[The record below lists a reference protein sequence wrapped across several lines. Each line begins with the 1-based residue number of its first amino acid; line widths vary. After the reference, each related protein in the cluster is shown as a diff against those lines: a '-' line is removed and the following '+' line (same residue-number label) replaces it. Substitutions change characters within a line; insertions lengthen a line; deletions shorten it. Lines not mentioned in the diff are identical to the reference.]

1 MRPVAAEMAGP
12 ARNADALWRL
22 RSALA
27 IVSVVVFG
35 ILFGFVI
42 LPIVQGSAVGIGPW
56 AAFCRAVGLRSGAP
70 VLQQPVSES
79 SAVPVSLVA
88 WTPEVLN
95 ALSHADRKK
104 GEALASGT
112 CFSCH
117 GQNGVSTIPQY
128 PVLAGQSAAAI
139 YKQLHDYASGARSN
153 PIMTPMIQ
161 SQKLDDSQ
169 MADIS
174 AYFGDET
181 APGSLGQRAPVE
193 DELAARLVE
202 RGDPA
207 RGVSACS
214 DCHAVG
220 VGGPLETPTLGGQ
233 HHEYLAAQL
242 RLYASAQRR
251 NDVYQRMRAIT
262 AKLSEP
268 EIDAVARYYE
278 GAPR

>member
-1 MRPVAAEMAGP
+1 MAGP
-12 ARNADALWRL
+12 ARNTDALWRL

-27 IVSVVVFG
+27 VLAVVVFG

-42 LPIVQGSAVGIGPW
+42 LPIVQGSAVGLGPW
-56 AAFCRAVGLRSGAP
+56 AAFCRAVGLRPASATP
-70 VLQQPVSES
+70 QQPASTAGAE
-79 SAVPVSLVA
+79 PVSQVA
-88 WTPEVLN
+88 WTPDVLH

-104 GEALASGT
+104 GETLAAGV

-117 GQNGVSTIPQY
+117 GQNGVSTIAQY
-128 PVLAGQSAAAI
+128 PILAGQSAAAL
-139 YKQLHDYASGARSN
+139 YKQLHDYAGGARGN

-161 SQKLDDSQ
+161 SQKLDDGQ
-169 MADIS
+169 MADIA
-174 AYFGDET
+174 AYFGDEA
-181 APGSLGQRAPVE
+181 APGALGQRIPP
-193 DELAARLVE
+193 DDQTAARLVE
-202 RGDPA
+202 SGDPA
-207 RGVSACS
+207 RGIPACS

-220 VGGPLETPTLGGQ
+220 TGGPLETPTLGGQ

-242 RLYASAQRR
+242 RLYASSQRH

>member
-1 MRPVAAEMAGP
+1 MAGP
-12 ARNADALWRL
+12 GRNADALWRL

-27 IVSVVVFG
+27 VLSVVVFG

-42 LPIVQGSAVGIGPW
+42 LPVVEGGAVGLGPW
-56 AAFCRAVGLRSGAP
+56 AAFCRAVGLRPDASAPQPSAGAT
-70 VLQQPVSES
+70 
-79 SAVPVSLVA
+79 SAVAVSQVA
-88 WTPEVLN
+88 WTPQVLT

-104 GEALASGT
+104 GETLASGM

-117 GQNGVSTIPQY
+117 GQNGVSAIPQY
-128 PVLAGQSAAAI
+128 PILAGQSAVVI

-161 SQKLDDSQ
+161 SQKLDDGQ

-174 AYFGDET
+174 AYFGDE
-181 APGSLGQRAPVE
+181 AASGSLGQRAPLD
-193 DELAARLVE
+193 DEPTDRLVE

-207 RGVSACS
+207 RGIPACN
-214 DCHAVG
+214 DCHATG

-242 RLYASAQRR
+242 RLYASAQRH
-251 NDVYQRMRAIT
+251 NDVYQRMRAIA